1 MLRVLSALA
10 PLAFLIVCAL
20 KTRKMADAIFGVG
33 GCWVVMTIAVP
44 VFVPLALSYA
54 IGAAAVSFIGF
65 LLLGLL

>member
-1 MLRVLSALA
+1 MLHVLSALA
-10 PLAFLIVCAL
+10 PLAFLIVHAL
-20 KTRKMADAIFGVG
+20 KTRKMADAIFTVG

-44 VFVPLALSYA
+44 AFVPLALSYA